1 MIHVKW
7 KVAPKSCDI
16 SAHGELILTE
26 RDSISPKCREWVEFK
41 YGEEGIL
48 GKGNSGYWQ
57 GVRNLKGVFLV

>member
-7 KVAPKSCDI
+7 KAAPKLCEI

-26 RDSISPKCREWVEFK
+26 RDSISLKCREWGEFK

-48 GKGNSGYWQ
+48 GKGNSRY
-57 GVRNLKGVFLV
+57 